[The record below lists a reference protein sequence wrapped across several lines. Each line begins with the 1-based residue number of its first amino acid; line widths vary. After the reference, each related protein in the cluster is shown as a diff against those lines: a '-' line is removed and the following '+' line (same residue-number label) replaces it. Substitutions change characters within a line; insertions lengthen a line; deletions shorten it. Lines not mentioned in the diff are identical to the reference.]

1 MKKFLLLIMTVAI
14 MVLPGCFLD
23 DSTTANDNGAAVE
36 GDSAEAVDSDKPVIK
51 NRPNV
56 DDGTG
61 DIKVLEEGDV
71 APDFTVELVS
81 GDKVKLSEF
90 DDKVVLLN
98 FWATWCG
105 PCVGEMPAFERLKSD
120 GNDDVQILCINCRED
135 KRTVESFVDSEGYTF
150 DIGYDVNGSI
160 GNYYPTD
167 GIPYTLVINKGYI
180 SSIYVG
186 AGDAD
191 YQYQEYKNAI
201 DKCD

>member
-14 MVLPGCFLD
+14 MVLPGCFPD
-23 DSTTANDNGAAVE
+23 T
-36 GDSAEAVDSDKPVIK
+36 
-51 NRPNV
+51 
-56 DDGTG
+56 GTG
-61 DIKVLEEGDV
+61 EIKVLAEGDV

-81 GDKVKLSEF
+81 GEKVKLSDY
-90 DDKVVLLN
+90 DDKIVLLN

-120 GNDDVQILCINCRED
+120 GNDNLQILCVNCMED
-135 KRTVESFVDSEGYTF
+135 KRTVDNFIKSEGYTF
-150 DIGYDVNGSI
+150 DVGYDETGSI
-160 GNYYPTD
+160 ETYYPSN

-180 SSIYVG
+180 SNIYVG

-201 DKCD
+201 DRCD

>member
-1 MKKFLLLIMTVAI
+1 MATL
-14 MVLPGCFLD
+14 VLPGCFLD
-23 DSTTANDNGAAVE
+23 DLTSEDTNTNVTSEGTEST
-36 GDSAEAVDSDKPVIK
+36 IK

-56 DDGTG
+56 DTGTG
-61 DIKVLEEGDV
+61 EIKVLAEGDV

-81 GDKVKLSEF
+81 GEKVKLSDY
-90 DDKVVLLN
+90 DDKIVLLN

-120 GNDDVQILCINCRED
+120 GNDDLQILCINNMED
-135 KRTVESFVDSEGYTF
+135 KRTVDDFIKSEGYTF
-150 DIGYDVNGSI
+150 DVGYDETGSI
-160 GNYYPTD
+160 DAYYPSN

-186 AGDAD
+186 ARDAD

-201 DKCD
+201 DRCD